1 VNVMRD
7 GVARTSRSHA
17 VASFVLISQ
26 IGGTASSLGTVPSWT
41 IDRIATC
48 PSTNVEL
55 ATRASTGRAKPNY
68 ALIADS
74 QTAGR
79 GRGSRVWVTPPG
91 TALTMSVL
99 MNPGIP
105 ERALG
110 PLPLFV
116 GLAVRRVLVNFGYK
130 AVLKWP
136 NDILLATADAPISQL
151 GEFRKVGG
159 ILCQMIPSIGVI
171 IGIGI
176 NMTQTA
182 EQLPVEQA
190 TSLALAG
197 IGDPPTVDDL
207 SDSLISELDLVI
219 SNWEDDGPAALLA
232 EYRAVCHSLHREVT
246 ISDPHTDEADGRTI
260 HGYATG
266 ISRRGALLLD
276 VGAGDRVECLFGD
289 LHYAESPLDEPKA
302 RAGQ

>member
-1 VNVMRD
+1 M
-7 GVARTSRSHA
+7 
-17 VASFVLISQ
+17 
-26 IGGTASSLGTVPSWT
+26 GTASSLGAVPSWT

-79 GRGSRVWVTPPG
+79 GRGSRVWVTPPK

-116 GLAVRRVLVNFGYK
+116 GLAVRRTLVNFGYK
-130 AVLKWP
+130 AMLKWP
-136 NDILLATADAPISQL
+136 NDILLSAESPVSQL

-176 NMTQTA
+176 NLTQTA

-190 TSLALAG
+190 TSLAIAG
-197 IGDPPTVDDL
+197 IGDPPTVHAL
-207 SDSLISELDLVI
+207 SDAIISELDLII
-219 SNWEDDGPAALLA
+219 SSWEDDGPEALLA
-232 EYRAVCHSLHREVT
+232 EYRAVCSSLHREVNVT
-246 ISDPHTDEADGRTI
+246 DPYTDEAKGRTI
-260 HGYATG
+260 HGFATG
-266 ISRRGALLLD
+266 ISGRGALLLD
-276 VGAGDRVECLFGD
+276 VGAGERVECLFGD
-289 LHYAESPLDEPKA
+289 LHYAESPVGGPKA
-302 RAGQ
+302 RAGQQL